1 MVLYVSSSFF
11 CQQIVNYPRNLQN
24 GCNGRM
30 RFYLF
35 LSGRNDTFLGVNNA
49 IKSNFAVSYLGIS
62 YFGNN
67 VCVCVFYR
75 Y

>member
-1 MVLYVSSSFF
+1 MVLHVSSSFC

-24 GCNGRM
+24 ERDGRM

-49 IKSNFAVSYLGIS
+49 IKSNFAVSYLGVS

-67 VCVCVFYR
+67 TTCVVYW